1 VWHHCTYC
9 TIVTNCAGN
18 GHQFNFVCTEKT
30 NTHTLDFFQQEASY
44 PSSRNQVFEQSYLYI
59 SIYQFF
65 CVFWE
70 RRKKNEKKPFDK
82 KMCFV
87 LKNHSASVLLYTSI
101 ENYNLRKNITK
112 VNFKSLSQNVAI
124 LFLLFFRRHQH
135 ENMKRR
141 KLLPFF
147 CTVLETPKKYY
158 YYTYNSIIWKIW

>member
-1 VWHHCTYC
+1 MGTNLILFVQKKQTRTHLIFFNKKHHILQVVIKYLNRATY
-9 TIVTNCAGN
+9 I
-18 GHQFNFVCTEKT
+18 
-30 NTHTLDFFQQEASY
+30 
-44 PSSRNQVFEQSYLYI
+44 YLYI
-59 SIYQFF
+59 NFS
-65 CVFWE
+65 VFSE
-70 RRKKNEKKPFDK
+70 KDEKNEKKPFDK